1 MFSLQEHLTWAS
13 NLTATHFKNQ
23 IVVRGK
29 VRQPATFDNR
39 FGHRE
44 GAHELTVP
52 VLVLRPPSA
61 PSRPLWSTTRIGS
74 VFLDSFVITFTQL
87 KRYAGPAQGAIRT
100 IAEYLNRVNKWAP
113 GCVSGYRLLVQIA
126 DRQASQPRQRRQR
139 LRRLWDSHTRAV
151 PLVDQQWLHRAPPR
165 PSAQDPGRL
174 ERLERAP
181 LMRLAASIINIRRH
195 LNDTVVSLSTVERC
209 Q

>member
-126 DRQASQPRQRRQR
+126 DKQAGGGGGANGYGGTGTATQEPYLS
-139 LRRLWDSHTRAV
+139 WINSGCTA
-151 PLVDQQWLHRAPPR
+151 PR
-165 PSAQDPGRL
+165 PG
-174 ERLERAP
+174 P
-181 LMRLAASIINIRRH
+181 LHKTLDAW
-195 LNDTVVSLSTVERC
+195 NDSNAGL
-209 Q
+209 

>member
-1 MFSLQEHLTWAS
+1 MQEHLTWAS

-87 KRYAGPAQGAIRT
+87 KRYAGPAQGAICT
-100 IAEYLNRVNKWAP
+100 IAEYLNRGNKWAQ
-113 GCVSGYRLLVQIA
+113 GSVLGYRLLVQIA
-126 DRQASQPRQRRQR
+126 DKQCSGGNAGNGYGGTGTPTQEPYLSWINGGCIAARPDLLHKTKNASN
-139 LRRLWDSHTRAV
+139 
-151 PLVDQQWLHRAPPR
+151 
-165 PSAQDPGRL
+165 
-174 ERLERAP
+174 
-181 LMRLAASIINIRRH
+181 ASNAG
-195 LNDTVVSLSTVERC
+195 L
-209 Q
+209 